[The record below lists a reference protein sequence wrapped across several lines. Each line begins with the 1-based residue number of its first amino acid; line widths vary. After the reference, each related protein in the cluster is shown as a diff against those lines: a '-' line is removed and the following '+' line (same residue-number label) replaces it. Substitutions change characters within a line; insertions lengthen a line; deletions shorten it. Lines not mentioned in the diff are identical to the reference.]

1 MTPHLPFREIW
12 LIDFEFRAPDGDRPE
27 PLCLVAREVRSGRT
41 ERVWLTDSPPAVP
54 PFSVD
59 SDSLIVAYYASA
71 EIGCFLS
78 LGWPVPARVLDLF
91 AEFRVLTNGITLPHG
106 QSLLGAL
113 LHYGLDAIDAG
124 EKERWREL
132 AMRGGPFT
140 ADEQTGLLEYC
151 ESDVTSLARLL
162 PVMAPRLD
170 LPRALFRGRYMVAA
184 ARMEWVGVP
193 VDTEKLT
200 ALRTNWNP
208 VKSRLVV
215 EVNKACG
222 VFVPAGHPLD
232 RSTRFGS
239 AVREVAG
246 ELGLDPYL
254 LADATI
260 EQHRI
265 ETEAVGGQAEAIRA
279 ARRATGLTVGKI
291 NRLAGAGKDHLD
303 VRGLDASARQL
314 AGEWP
319 DLGIGVGYD
328 RDGVDEDYA
337 PRLWDVLSQPDP
349 VILAKHDP
357 VLIRRAA
364 DCIRPHDR
372 YEGSGPMRFSSERFA
387 EFISRERIP
396 WPRLP
401 SGRLS
406 LDDDTFSEM
415 AKLYPVQIGPIR
427 EVRYTLGQMRLNDLA
442 VGADGRNRTLL
453 SVFRSKT
460 GRNQPSNSKFVFGPS
475 CWLRSLIRPESGRA
489 LAYVDWSQQEL
500 GIAAALSRD
509 QQMMEAYRS
518 GDFYLTF
525 AKMAGAVPPDA
536 TKKSH
541 PTEREQYKT
550 VALGVMF
557 GLSADG
563 IARKLGV
570 PRFQASELLAAH
582 QRTFRR
588 FWEWSDGVEERA
600 VLTGKLRTT
609 FGWSLTVGKE
619 INPRSVRNFPM
630 QANGAE
636 MMRIAACLAT
646 ERGIQVCCPVHDAF
660 LIEASAETI
669 DAEAE
674 RMQAAMREASEFV
687 LPGFPLGTDLKIVRY
702 PERYSDKRGE
712 GMWAAVTGVLAELA
726 AEQVC
731 PW

>member
-1 MTPHLPFREIW
+1 MTQHLPYRYVW

-41 ERVWLTDSPPAVP
+41 ERVWLTDNPPAVP
-54 PFSVD
+54 PFSVGPE
-59 SDSLIVAYYASA
+59 SLFVAFYASA
-71 EIGCFLS
+71 EIGCFLA

-91 AEFRVLTNGITLPHG
+91 AEFRMLTNGITLPHG

-113 LHYGLDAIDAG
+113 LHFGLDALDAA
-124 EKERWREL
+124 EKEQWREL
-132 AMRGGPFT
+132 AMRGGPYT
-140 ADEQTGLLEYC
+140 ADEKNGLLEYC
-151 ESDVTSLARLL
+151 ESDVTALARLL
-162 PVMAPRLD
+162 PLMVPRID
-170 LPRALFRGRYMVAA
+170 LPRALLRGRYMIAV

-193 VDTEKLT
+193 VDLEILSGM
-200 ALRTNWNP
+200 RTNWDQ

-215 EVNKACG
+215 EVNRLCG
-222 VFVPAGHPLD
+222 VFVPADHPLD
-232 RSTRFGS
+232 RSSRFGA

-246 ELGLDPYL
+246 ELDLDPYL
-254 LADATI
+254 LADATL

-265 ETEAVGGQAEAIRA
+265 ESEASAGRLEAIRA
-279 ARRATGLTVGKI
+279 ARHATGLTLAKI
-291 NRLAGAGKDHLD
+291 NRLTDAGKDHLD
-303 VRGLDASARQL
+303 VRGFDIRARQL
-314 AGEWP
+314 ASEWP

-328 RDGVDEDYA
+328 RDGVDDDVA
-337 PRLWDVLSQPDP
+337 PRLWDLLTQPDP
-349 VILAKHDP
+349 VVPAKHDP
-357 VLIRRAA
+357 ALIRRAA
-364 DCIRPHDR
+364 EQIGSDDR
-372 YEGSGPMRFSSERFA
+372 YSCNGPMRFSSELFA
-387 EFISRERIP
+387 QFIRRKGIA
-396 WPRLP
+396 WPRLD
-401 SGRLS
+401 SGRLA

-415 AKLYPVQIGPIR
+415 AKLSPAEIGPIR
-427 EVRYTLGQMRLNDLA
+427 EIRHTLGQMRLNELA
-442 VGADGRNRTLL
+442 VGEDGRNRCLL
-453 SVFRSKT
+453 SAFRSKT
-460 GRNQPSNSKFVFGPS
+460 GRNQPSNSRFVFGPS
-475 CWLRSLIRPESGRA
+475 CWLRSLIRPEPGRA

-509 QQMMEAYRS
+509 PLMMEAYRS

-557 GLSADG
+557 GLTGDG

-570 PRFQASELLAAH
+570 TPCQGRELLAAH

-588 FWEWSDGVEERA
+588 FWAWSDSIEERA
-600 VLTGKLRTT
+600 VLTGRLRTT
-609 FGWSLTVGKE
+609 FGWSLIVGAE

-646 ERGIQVCCPVHDAF
+646 ERGIRVCCPVHDAF
-660 LIEASAETI
+660 LIEADAGLI
-669 DAEAE
+669 DAEAK

-687 LPGFPLGTDLKIVRY
+687 LPGFPLGTDVKIVRH

-712 GMWAAVTGVLAELA
+712 QMWGTVTNILAELT
-726 AEQVC
+726 AEQVR